1 MENMVNKLFWKDKK
15 VLITGNTG
23 FKGSWCQ
30 SLLNFLGADTLGYS
44 DRIPTSPSNFAEI
57 KDDLHLKTIFGDILD
72 AELLKKTINDFNPEL
87 IFHMAAQSLVKKS
100 YEDPLETLNANIIG
114 TFNVIN
120 ECSQNG
126 NSKVL
131 INVTSDKCYENNE
144 ENHAF
149 KENDPLGGK
158 DIYSASKACS
168 EIITNSY
175 RESFL
180 NNQNNCLKIASVRA
194 GNVIGGGDW
203 SENRL
208 VPDIIKSLDGKKL
221 VIRNPD
227 ATRPWQHVLDP
238 LSGYL
243 RLAEQIFDK
252 ENKRLESGWN
262 FGPDDKSTK
271 SVEWILKKSV
281 HFFSDL
287 TYTIE
292 KDLSFKESK
301 YLKLDSSK
309 AIQELGWLPK
319 WKAKDALKKTLAWYA
334 NRKCQKFSSSQLVI
348 NDIKDYLNEK

>member
-72 AELLKKTINDFNPEL
+72 TELLKKTISDFNPEL

-208 VPDIIKSLDGKKL
+208 IPDIIKS
-221 VIRNPD
+221 
-227 ATRPWQHVLDP
+227 P
-238 LSGYL
+238 LSSL
-243 RLAEQIFDK
+243 
-252 ENKRLESGWN
+252 
-262 FGPDDKSTK
+262 
-271 SVEWILKKSV
+271 LKK
-281 HFFSDL
+281 
-287 TYTIE
+287 
-292 KDLSFKESK
+292 
-301 YLKLDSSK
+301 DSNK
-309 AIQELGWLPK
+309 IG
-319 WKAKDALKKTLAWYA
+319 
-334 NRKCQKFSSSQLVI
+334 
-348 NDIKDYLNEK
+348 